1 MNWKIIFN
9 PFIKFSEKQLLIFG
23 IVTTIA
29 GSLIASLVGVTFD
42 GLIDIHINPEMTF
55 LKSLKENGIL
65 ILLITI
71 LLFAFGKIINPKT
84 RFIDILN
91 SAFLFRIPFYVSA
104 LLTSLPVMKRVS
116 EEVMKNVNSIENLN
130 LQTSDIIIM
139 LLISVVTIGLIAY
152 AITLLFQGFKTATN
166 AKKAVH
172 YVVFGILIFVGEI
185 ISSYIF
191 SIL

>member
-9 PFIKFSEKQLLIFG
+9 PFTKFSEKQLLIFG
-23 IVTTIA
+23 IISTIA
-29 GSLIASLVGVTFD
+29 GSLIASLVDVTFD
-42 GLIDIHINPEMTF
+42 GLIDVHINPEMTF

-84 RFIDILN
+84 RFIDNLN
-91 SAFLFRIPFYVSA
+91 SAFLFRIPFYVAA
-104 LLTSLPVMKRVS
+104 LLTSLPVMNRVS